1 MEVTEVIVHTLLDDL
16 SDIKKNYRIG
26 DDIFKNG
33 VDFCT
38 RLSTGESRIKV
49 WVDIYGETYKPSRD
63 SGRFMKLK
71 WVEDILHR
79 LYTSNH
85 FQHVDDRI
93 QILNRMKLIAL
104 DEDASH
110 KANIDAAKV
119 FLDST
124 AMPEKL
130 NVDVTFDIDD
140 KAKVAFDNMINAIS
154 MVANGKV
161 DGILSA
167 DGEVIDVK
175 LVH

>member
-1 MEVTEVIVHTLLDDL
+1 MEVTESIVRTLLDDL

-26 DDIFKNG
+26 DDMFKNG
-33 VDFCT
+33 VNFCS
-38 RLSTGESRIKV
+38 RLSTGESRVKV
-49 WVDIYGETYKPSRD
+49 WIDIYGEGGKASRD

-71 WVEDILHR
+71 WIEDILHR

-93 QILNRMKLIAL
+93 QILNRIKTIAL

-110 KANIDAAKV
+110 KASIDAAKV

-130 NVDVTFDIDD
+130 NVDVTFDVNDE
-140 KAKVAFDNMINAIS
+140 AKVAFDNMISAIA
-154 MVANGKV
+154 MVANGNV
-161 DGILSA
+161 DGMLS
-167 DGEVIDVK
+167 DTGEVIDVK